1 MSVPVLTFFN
11 NKGGVGKTSLV
22 YHLAWMLSDIG
33 FRALAC
39 DLDPQANLTAAFLN
53 EERLENLWDDNNHAA
68 GQTIMQ
74 CVRPLTRVGDIQSP
88 TLARITA
95 SLNLIP
101 GDLALA
107 GFEDDLSEQWP
118 NALSSNDLYR
128 PFRVLTAF
136 STVMQ
141 DGAQQMN
148 ADIVL
153 ADVGPNLGAINRSAL
168 IATDYIIVP
177 LGAGLFSLQGLRN
190 LGPSLRRWREDWG
203 KRKDNWVKPEFALPA
218 GTIQPIGYVVQQ
230 HGVRLSRPVKAYD
243 KWVNRMPEEYA
254 RNLLGDTAGPYAA
267 TPALD
272 VQHALATVKHY
283 RSLVPMAQEARKPIF
298 HLTSADGAIGS
309 HAAAAND
316 ARRDFKRLASKIAQI
331 VIQKTATAG
340 KRLLTGL
347 RGFPLF
353 ASGSCSC
360 LLAHASSSALQMGS
374 AQRPDAI
381 TNAFPSS
388 PFFLSPRLFV

>member
-33 FRALAC
+33 YRVLAC

-53 EERLENLWDDNNHAA
+53 EDRLEELWQDNNRAA

-74 CVRPLTRVGDIQSP
+74 CVRPLTRAGDIQSP
-88 TLARITA
+88 ALVQIAL
-95 SLNLIP
+95 SLSLIP

-107 GFEDDLSEQWP
+107 GFEDILSTEWP
-118 NALSSNDLYR
+118 NALGSGELYR
-128 PFRVLTAF
+128 SFRVLTAF
-136 STVMQ
+136 ATVMQ

-153 ADVGPNLGAINRSAL
+153 ADVGPNLGAITRSAL

-177 LGAGLFSLQGLRN
+177 LGVDLFSLQGLRN
-190 LGPSLRRWREDWG
+190 LGPSLNRWRDDWG
-203 KRKDNWVKPEFALPA
+203 KRKDNWQHPEFMLPA
-218 GTIQPIGYVVQQ
+218 GAMKPIGYVVQQ

-254 RNLLGDTAGPYAA
+254 RNLLGDNEGPYAA

-272 VQHALATVKHY
+272 TANALATVKHF
-283 RSLVPMAQEARKPIF
+283 RSLVPMAQETRKPIF
-298 HLTSADGAIGS
+298 HLTTADGAIGS

-316 ARRDFKRLASKIAQI
+316 ARRDFKQLADKIAQA
-331 VIQKTATAG
+331 VMQDTVTAA
-340 KRLLTGL
+340 
-347 RGFPLF
+347 
-353 ASGSCSC
+353 
-360 LLAHASSSALQMGS
+360 
-374 AQRPDAI
+374 
-381 TNAFPSS
+381 
-388 PFFLSPRLFV
+388 